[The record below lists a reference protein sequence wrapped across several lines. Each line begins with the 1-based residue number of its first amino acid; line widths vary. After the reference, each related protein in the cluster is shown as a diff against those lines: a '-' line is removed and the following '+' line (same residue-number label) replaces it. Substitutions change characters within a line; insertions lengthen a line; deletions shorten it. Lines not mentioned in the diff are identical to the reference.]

1 MIKKILNKH
10 IAKGDSWMDCDIQ
23 YLQDKLL
30 EEFGEYLLAK
40 SYAKKASE
48 LIDLTN
54 VAMMLWKRLKP
65 FNEKV

>member
-1 MIKKILNKH
+1 
-10 IAKGDSWMDCDIQ
+10 MDCDIQ